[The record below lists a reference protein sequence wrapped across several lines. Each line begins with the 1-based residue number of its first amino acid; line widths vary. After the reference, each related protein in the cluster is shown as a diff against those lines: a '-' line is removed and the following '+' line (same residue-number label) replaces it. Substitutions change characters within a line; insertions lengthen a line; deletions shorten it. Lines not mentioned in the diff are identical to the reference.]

1 MSLNLKVDGLEE
13 YYKPKPKV
21 FHDHVEIHHIDK
33 LGQLVENLKNYEW
46 INALFKSNK
55 NKSK

>member
-1 MSLNLKVDGLEE
+1 MNAPPVSLNLKVDGLEE

-33 LGQLVENLKNYEW
+33 LGQLVEK
-46 INALFKSNK
+46 
-55 NKSK
+55 